1 MNYCILQTSLFLLC
15 MVLNISYNHEDRSF
29 AVLMVYFLL
38 MLLYYGFMNYLQ
50 IKIYFL
56 KMYIT

>member
-15 MVLNISYNHEDRSF
+15 MVLNISYNHEDISF